1 MTVQNTEYYQIPT
14 LWYLSFKGLLIE
26 ILVRSINVSKIT
38 VPPKSP
44 QHSWQFTKS
53 GFLEHIAQVAKYIG
67 EYFFKLPF
75 QESLEGSWSL
85 QAAGMVCLLIL
96 NVGWSECLFF
106 FFSVLLAWEWLSATE
121 LAYLLWKGEDCWIL
135 SVSGIPWDCFD
146 LYTILLKLFSRRMK
160 YFNLK
165 EPVTHQICTE
175 FSMSPCLTRK
185 CEP

>member
-106 FFSVLLAWEWLSATE
+106 FFSFACLRVTLSNWTSLFTLERRGLLNF
-121 LAYLLWKGEDCWIL
+121 
-135 SVSGIPWDCFD
+135 VSFRDS
-146 LYTILLKLFSRRMK
+146 LRLFWFV
-160 YFNLK
+160 YH
-165 EPVTHQICTE
+165 PA
-175 FSMSPCLTRK
+175 
-185 CEP
+185 